1 MGHCFCSNKLARG
14 NLRHGA
20 AKNPKKTACREDA
33 SEPAGAEKNPIMS
46 KTETTG
52 SPSELTDRTT
62 PPAAANLPAV
72 VPRQEL
78 PAAAPSSW
86 LSVWSKGRR
95 RTAAL
100 MLALAGVAIAGGLYW
115 WTHRAPSLPPGIAY
129 GNGRLEADPIDI
141 ATKFAGR
148 IYELKVDEGDM
159 VKAGQ
164 VVAVMDTRDLAASL
178 KKAEATVEQARKA
191 VAEANANIEQ
201 AQSQVTFASQ
211 EMERA
216 RKLVEQGWTTRETF
230 DQRRQQLDAAQALAT
245 AARARMIQAEHALD
259 AATHDVELYQV
270 NIADNTLVAPRDG
283 RIEYRIANVG
293 EVLPAGGKVFTML
306 DIAYVYMDIYLPT
319 AEADRVKIG
328 NDARI
333 LLDAFPDRPIPAKVS
348 YMASQAQFTPKM
360 VETQTER
367 EKLMFRIRVRIDPD
381 RSRAHADAVR
391 SGLPGVA
398 YVKFD
403 PKLAWPERLQGKP

>member
-1 MGHCFCSNKLARG
+1 
-14 NLRHGA
+14 
-20 AKNPKKTACREDA
+20 
-33 SEPAGAEKNPIMS
+33 MS
-46 KTETTG
+46 KTETPEGT
-52 SPSELTDRTT
+52 SELSGRTAPQVAT
-62 PPAAANLPAV
+62 NLPV
-72 VPRQEL
+72 VLPHAQGL
-78 PAAAPSSW
+78 PAGTPSAWPST
-86 LSVWSKGRR
+86 WSKRR
-95 RTAAL
+95 VRTSIL
-100 MLALAGVAIAGGLYW
+100 MLGLVGIAVAAGLYW
-115 WTHRAPSLPPGIAY
+115 WTHRQPPLPPGIAY

-148 IYELKVDEGDM
+148 IYQLRVDEGDM
-159 VKAGQ
+159 VTAGQ
-164 VVAVMDTRDLAASL
+164 TLAVMDTRDLAASL

-191 VAEANANIEQ
+191 VSEANANIDQ
-201 AQSQVTFASQ
+201 AHSQATFASQ

-230 DQRRQQLDAAQALAT
+230 DQRRQQLDGAQAAET
-245 AARARMIQAEHALD
+245 AAKARAIQAEHALD
-259 AATHDVELYQV
+259 AATHDVELYKI
-270 NIADNTLVAPRDG
+270 NIEDNTLVAPRDG
-283 RIEYRIANVG
+283 RIEYRIANIG

-306 DIAYVYMDIYLPT
+306 DVSYVYMDIYLPT
-319 AEADRVKIG
+319 AEADRVKVG

-367 EKLMFRIRVRIDPD
+367 EKLMFRIRVRIDAE
-381 RSRAHADAVR
+381 RSHAHADAVR

-403 PKLAWPERLQGKP
+403 QQAAWPARLQGKS

>member
-1 MGHCFCSNKLARG
+1 
-14 NLRHGA
+14 
-20 AKNPKKTACREDA
+20 
-33 SEPAGAEKNPIMS
+33 MS
-46 KTETTG
+46 KTETSHGT
-52 SPSELTDRTT
+52 PELTDST
-62 PPAAANLPAV
+62 PPKTGANLPV
-72 VPRQEL
+72 VLPRSGKL
-78 PAAAPSSW
+78 PAIIPSAW
-86 LSVWSKGRR
+86 LRQRR

-100 MLALAGVAIAGGLYW
+100 VLVLLGAGLAAGLYW
-115 WTHRAPSLPPGIAY
+115 WSHRVPALPPGIVY

-148 IYELKVDEGDM
+148 IYELKVDEGAM
-159 VKAGQ
+159 VKAGE
-164 VVAVMDTRDLAASL
+164 VLVVMDTRDLAASL

-191 VAEANANIEQ
+191 VSEANANIEQ
-201 AQSQVTFASQ
+201 ARSQVTFASQ

-230 DQRRQQLDAAQALAT
+230 DQRRQQLDAAQALET
-245 AARARMIQAEHALD
+245 AAKARAIQAEHALD

-306 DIAYVYMDIYLPT
+306 DVSYVYMDIYLPT
-319 AEADRVKIG
+319 ADADHVKVG
-328 NDARI
+328 SDARI
-333 LLDAFPDRPIPAKVS
+333 VLDAFPDRPIPAKVS

-367 EKLMFRIRVRIDPD
+367 EKLMFRVRVRIDSD

-403 PKLAWPERLQGKP
+403 PQLAWPERLLGKP